1 MTISLNENVTFTS
14 RHNKLHR
21 ARTQEEKDRDKK
33 VVTGGGAIAATTASV
48 AKTKATRSGFDM
60 FSSASKVSNGITTSA
75 KTASNVAKQT
85 KGLWGKVIENTRWA
99 KNAILNWGK
108 NLQNSRFLKPL
119 VNSKLFKFGAGT
131 LGYGFGIVT
140 LISGLS
146 DIGKVTTDAIEKHTH
161 RD

>member
-14 RHNKLHR
+14 RRNKLR
-21 ARTQEEKDRDKK
+21 QIRTQEEKDRDKK
-33 VVTGGGAIAATTASV
+33 VVTGGGAIAATTAA
-48 AKTKATRSGFDM
+48 AKTKAARSGFDM
-60 FSSASKVSNGITTSA
+60 FGSASKLSNGITTSA
-75 KTASNVAKQT
+75 KTASNVAKQS
-85 KGLWGKVIENTRWA
+85 KGLWAKVIENTRWA

-108 NLQNSRFLKPL
+108 NLQNSKFLKPL

>member
-14 RHNKLHR
+14 RHNKLRR

-33 VVTGGGAIAATTASV
+33 VVTGGGAIVATTTA
-48 AKTKATRSGFDM
+48 AKTKAARSGFDM

-85 KGLWGKVIENTRWA
+85 KGLWGKVVENTRWA

-108 NLQNSRFLKPL
+108 NIQNSKFLKPL

-146 DIGKVTTDAIEKHTH
+146 DIGKVTTDAIEKQTH